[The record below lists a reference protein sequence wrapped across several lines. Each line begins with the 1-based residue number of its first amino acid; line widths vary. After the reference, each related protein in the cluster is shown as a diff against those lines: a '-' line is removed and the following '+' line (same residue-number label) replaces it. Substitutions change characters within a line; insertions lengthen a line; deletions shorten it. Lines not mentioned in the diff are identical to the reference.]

1 MRKKVAIL
9 LLMTVLGSVSGCA
22 SAFPRD
28 RQANSEIEEVKLSQD
43 KEDLLIGISMD
54 EERIR
59 NGKGKNTVKAL
70 MNKRFLMVKISFQ
83 TIRIFMLFPTARS
96 KPGELQMT

>member
-43 KEDLLIGISMD
+43 KEDFLIGISMD

-59 NGKGKNTVKAL
+59 NGKLYDWQKEVLHQYDLPIVISITQGFTSIPKA
-70 MNKRFLMVKISFQ
+70 KS
-83 TIRIFMLFPTARS
+83 
-96 KPGELQMT
+96 